1 MGNQST
7 LKSHSQQLT
16 PAVSLQCD
24 GNLAIVQLT
33 RPEKHNAVNEQTLKG
48 IAQAQKILKKNKA
61 IRAVIITGEG
71 SSFCSG
77 LDFPSIMKRPG
88 VAALLYLKLF
98 WPFANLFQQW
108 SMGWRNLK
116 VPVIAVVKGHCYGA
130 GMQLAL
136 GADFRFA
143 HTDSQ
148 LSVME
153 IKWGLI
159 ADMGGPTLLREL
171 VRMDVAKELMM
182 TGKKLSATEAL
193 ELGLLTRV
201 DEDPM
206 AQAVEFANTLTKQAP
221 NALAQ
226 AKQLI
231 QTAWQQSEHLSL
243 RQERLAQRRLLGKSE
258 QRATAKSVLRTR

>member
-1 MGNQST
+1 MKTQRMLET
-7 LKSHSQQLT
+7 QLEQLT

-48 IAQAQKILKKNKA
+48 IALAQKAIKKNKA

-71 SSFCSG
+71 ASFCSG

-88 VAALLYLKLF
+88 TAALLYLKLY
-98 WPFANLFQQW
+98 WPFANLFQRW
-108 SMGWRNLK
+108 SMGWRALD
-116 VPVIAVVKGHCYGA
+116 VPVIAAIKGHCYGA

-171 VRMDVAKELMM
+171 VRMDIAKELMM
-182 TGKKLSATEAL
+182 TGRKLSANEAL
-193 ELGLLTRV
+193 ALGLVTRV
-201 DEDPM
+201 EQDPM
-206 AQAVEFANTLTKQAP
+206 AKAIDFARSLAQQAP
-221 NALAQ
+221 NAIAQ
-226 AKQLI
+226 AKHLI
-231 QTAWQQSEHLSL
+231 QSTWQTSEHLSL
-243 RQERLAQRRLLGKSE
+243 RQERLAQRRLLGKTE
-258 QRATAKSVLRTR
+258 QRKTAKSLIKTR